1 MDKLLSIVI
10 PVYNVE
16 KYIVRCLDSLLVPHE
31 QFKLLDIVI
40 INDGTPDDS
49 AIIAKEYEKKF
60 PEIIRVIDQEN
71 RGHGGAWNHG
81 TELDAL
87 VGKPYSKELIKA
99 EATRYIQ
106 EALLINEYILDVDVL
121 DVSFEADTLTAQVKV
136 TTIYGEVD
144 VVV

>member
-1 MDKLLSIVI
+1 MSFFPFISVPDTEVTTETPLTMYREIAWDYKLDEPIIVNGELSVVEGNEAIKVWCYKALKTERFI
-10 PVYNVE
+10 YDVY
-16 KYIVRCLDSLLVPHE
+16 
-31 QFKLLDIVI
+31 
-40 INDGTPDDS
+40 T
-49 AIIAKEYEKKF
+49 
-60 PEIIRVIDQEN
+60 
-71 RGHGGAWNHG
+71 WNHG

-87 VGKPYSKELIKA
+87 IGKPYSKELIKA

-121 DVSFEADTLTAQVKV
+121 DVSFEGDTLTAQVRV

>member
-1 MDKLLSIVI
+1 MSFFPFISI
-10 PVYNVE
+10 PDTEDNVE
-16 KYIVRCLDSLLVPHE
+16 TPLTMYREIAWDYKLDEPVLVNGE
-31 QFKLLDIVI
+31 LSVVEG
-40 INDGTPDDS
+40 NE
-49 AIIAKEYEKKF
+49 AIKVWCYKALKTERFIYD
-60 PEIIRVIDQEN
+60 VYT
-71 RGHGGAWNHG
+71 WNHG

-106 EALLINEYILDVDVL
+106 EALLINEYILDVNVL
-121 DVSFEADTLTAQVKV
+121 DVSFEGDTLTAQVNV

>member
-1 MDKLLSIVI
+1 MSFFPFISVPDIEVTTETPLTMYREIAWDYKLDEPVLVNGELSVVEGNEAIKVWCYKALKTERFI
-10 PVYNVE
+10 YDVY
-16 KYIVRCLDSLLVPHE
+16 
-31 QFKLLDIVI
+31 
-40 INDGTPDDS
+40 T
-49 AIIAKEYEKKF
+49 
-60 PEIIRVIDQEN
+60 
-71 RGHGGAWNHG
+71 WNHG

-106 EALLINEYILDVDVL
+106 EALLINEYILDVNVL
-121 DVSFEADTLTAQVKV
+121 DVSFEGDTLTAQVNV

>member
-1 MDKLLSIVI
+1 MSFFPFISVPDTEVTTETPLTMYREIAWDYKLDE
-10 PVYNVE
+10 PVLVNGE
-16 KYIVRCLDSLLVPHE
+16 LLVVE
-31 QFKLLDIVI
+31 G
-40 INDGTPDDS
+40 NE
-49 AIIAKEYEKKF
+49 AIKVWCYKALKTERFIYD
-60 PEIIRVIDQEN
+60 VYT
-71 RGHGGAWNHG
+71 WNHG

-106 EALLINEYILDVDVL
+106 EALLINEYILDVNVL
-121 DVSFEADTLTAQVKV
+121 DVSFEGDTLTAQVNV

>member
-1 MDKLLSIVI
+1 MSFFPFISVPDTEVTTETPLTMYREIAWDYKLDEPVLVNGELLIVEGNEAI
-10 PVYNVE
+10 KVWCYKALKTERFIYDVY
-16 KYIVRCLDSLLVPHE
+16 
-31 QFKLLDIVI
+31 
-40 INDGTPDDS
+40 T
-49 AIIAKEYEKKF
+49 
-60 PEIIRVIDQEN
+60 
-71 RGHGGAWNHG
+71 WNHG

-106 EALLINEYILDVDVL
+106 EALLINEYILDVNVL
-121 DVSFEADTLTAQVKV
+121 DVSFEGDTLTAQVNV